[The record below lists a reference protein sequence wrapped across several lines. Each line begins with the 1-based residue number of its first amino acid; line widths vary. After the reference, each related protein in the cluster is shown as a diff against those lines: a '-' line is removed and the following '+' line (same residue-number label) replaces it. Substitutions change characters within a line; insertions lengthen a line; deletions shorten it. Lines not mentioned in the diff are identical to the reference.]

1 MKKFFLKYKYY
12 FLIVFIV
19 VPILINIVVISKN
32 PFGWTVAGNE
42 SDWITFW
49 ASYISSIASFAMV
62 LITFETLEQN
72 KKQFDEMKKQWD
84 EERLPNLILSV
95 GISQHALFL
104 KVCNIGLYPAYN
116 VKLSINDE
124 FYNSLPS
131 DAAKK
136 CFDSFIEPFY
146 VDGKSTKYVY
156 IGAGDEIESHFAG
169 KNIILS
175 VKGVYCKNM
184 EVSFSCNMSEIIGK
198 KFARVTDDLTIAVEN
213 IERSISSAKAIPPYH
228 SIQKS
233 LDIISKCIEKS
244 NKENESAI
252 EIKQE

>member
-1 MKKFFLKYKYY
+1 MKKFFWKYKYF

-19 VPILINIVVISKN
+19 VPILINVVVISKN
-32 PFGWTVAGNE
+32 PFGWTVAGDE

-49 ASYISSIASFAMV
+49 ASYISSIVSFAMV

-131 DAAKK
+131 NVAKK

-146 VDGKSTKYVY
+146 VDGKSTKYVF
-156 IGAGDEIESHFAG
+156 IGTGDEIENHFAG
-169 KNIILS
+169 KDITLS
-175 VKGVYCKNM
+175 IKGVYCKNM

-213 IERSISSAKAIPPYH
+213 IEKSISSAKAIPSYR

-233 LDIISKCIEKS
+233 LDIISKSIEKITIE
-244 NKENESAI
+244 NKSEKGTKLE
-252 EIKQE
+252 

>member
-1 MKKFFLKYKYY
+1 MKKFFWKYKYF
-12 FLIVFIV
+12 FLIVFIA
-19 VPILINIVVISKN
+19 VPILINVVVISKN
-32 PFGWTVAGNE
+32 PFGWTVAGSE

-49 ASYISSIASFAMV
+49 ASYISSIVSFAMV

-95 GISQHALFL
+95 GISQYALFL

-131 DAAKK
+131 DKAKE
-136 CFDSFIEPFY
+136 CFDSIIEPFY
-146 VDGKSTKYVY
+146 VDGKSTKYVF
-156 IGAGDEIESHFAG
+156 IGTGDQIENYFAG
-169 KNIILS
+169 KDITLS
-175 VKGVYCKNM
+175 IKGVYCKNM
-184 EVSFSCNMSEIIGK
+184 EVSFSCNMGQIIGK

-213 IERSISSAKAIPPYH
+213 IEKSISSAKATQSYY
-228 SIQKS
+228 SIQQS
-233 LDIISKCIEKS
+233 LDIISKSIEKFTIE
-244 NKENESAI
+244 NKSEKEPN
-252 EIKQE
+252 